1 MRYRNAFTAFGLD
14 ADTATIDTLR
24 TDIAFALREFIE
36 RSGLGQVKVG
46 QMLGLKQSVVS
57 HIVRGEIEHL
67 SVERLIRAMVKAKL
81 PGFAEWGESAEE
93 ACAGSGYRP
102 ASPQTP
108 VIRTPTFVVP
118 GTPWQAANAENIGQ
132 QSAIISAKSA
142 IPPVSAPV
150 DNG

>member
-1 MRYRNAFTAFGLD
+1 
-14 ADTATIDTLR
+14 
-24 TDIAFALREFIE
+24 
-36 RSGLGQVKVG
+36 
-46 QMLGLKQSVVS
+46 
-57 HIVRGEIEHL
+57 
-67 SVERLIRAMVKAKL
+67 
-81 PGFAEWGESAEE
+81 
-93 ACAGSGYRP
+93 
-102 ASPQTP
+102 